1 MLNEFQYLFPLIY
14 LLLKRDVAV
23 FHIAKKTVLHKEELL
38 DSADSLMW
46 VFRAVNYRY
55 LDLSGALL
63 CTMSYRALEI
73 NVFQH
78 FSSRTTS
85 TWIVE

>member
-1 MLNEFQYLFPLIY
+1 MKYLFPLVY

-23 FHIAKKTVLHKEELL
+23 FEVAKKTVLHKEELL

-55 LDLSGALL
+55 LDLSGMFLHIDA
-63 CTMSYRALEI
+63 I
-73 NVFQH
+73 
-78 FSSRTTS
+78 TTL
-85 TWIVE
+85 T